1 MDLINNSLKKGFQI
15 QGTGLLSENYN
26 EAKRNAQFYMESSIL
41 EFEATGDR
49 TNAERRQFMKEL
61 GDYVTNM
68 FTNENIVNPDFGNFE
83 NIQSLGD
90 EAAANNTNINAIM
103 RQMAQE
109 MPAFDFTM
117 TDDIALDNIDFDNM
131 AAGVQQ
137 QLNQTVYPAIAD
149 EVIKRIPAFF
159 QDNIMQVLDAMT
171 TSDVRNI
178 AEAMGI
184 EPRVLSAALG
194 QYVRNNQ

>member
-1 MDLINNSLKKGFQI
+1 
-15 QGTGLLSENYN
+15 
-26 EAKRNAQFYMESSIL
+26 
-41 EFEATGDR
+41 
-49 TNAERRQFMKEL
+49 
-61 GDYVTNM
+61 
-68 FTNENIVNPDFGNFE
+68 
-83 NIQSLGD
+83 
-90 EAAANNTNINAIM
+90 
-103 RQMAQE
+103 
-109 MPAFDFTM
+109 M
-117 TDDIALDNIDFDNM
+117 TDDISLDNIDFDNM

>member
-1 MDLINNSLKKGFQI
+1 MKQNVTLNFTWSRASLS
-15 QGTGLLSENYN
+15 LSP
-26 EAKRNAQFYMESSIL
+26 
-41 EFEATGDR
+41 GDK
-49 TNAERRQFMKEL
+49 TNAERREFMKEL

-90 EAAANNTNINAIM
+90 EAAANNTNINAVM

-149 EVIKRIPAFF
+149 EVIKEY
-159 QDNIMQVLDAMT
+159 LHSSKT
-171 TSDVRNI
+171 TLCKSW
-178 AEAMGI
+178 M
-184 EPRVLSAALG
+184 P
-194 QYVRNNQ
+194 

>member
-1 MDLINNSLKKGFQI
+1 
-15 QGTGLLSENYN
+15 
-26 EAKRNAQFYMESSIL
+26 
-41 EFEATGDR
+41 
-49 TNAERRQFMKEL
+49 
-61 GDYVTNM
+61 
-68 FTNENIVNPDFGNFE
+68 
-83 NIQSLGD
+83 
-90 EAAANNTNINAIM
+90 M

-171 TSDVRNI
+171 KTSDVRNI

-184 EPRVLSAALG
+184 EPEFMQLSVNMSG
-194 QYVRNNQ
+194 IINNGRLY